1 MSNIL
6 EVSGLIHRY
15 DGVDES
21 TFHNVDLNLQPGELL
36 AVLGAS
42 GSGKSTFLRCIAGLE
57 EPSGGGLRLMASLLL
72 RVGAKGYRRSIEVSA
87 WSFKTTHSF
96 LQ

>member
-6 EVSGLIHRY
+6 EVSGLIHCY
-15 DGVDES
+15 DGAGES
-21 TFHNVDLNLQPGELL
+21 TFHNVNLSLQPGELL

-57 EPSGGGLRLMASLLL
+57 EPSEG
-72 RVGAKGYRRSIEVSA
+72 
-87 WSFKTTHSF
+87 T
-96 LQ
+96 

>member
-6 EVSGLIHRY
+6 EVSGLTHRY
-15 DGVDES
+15 DGADES

-57 EPSGGGLRLMASLLL
+57 EPSGGDNDGWCPRC
-72 RVGAKGYRRSIEVSA
+72 
-87 WSFKTTHSF
+87 
-96 LQ
+96 